1 MEVCLFRVWLP
12 SNVRAHS
19 TQFEFREPRTDTPHA
34 LFFLCALW
42 VSLFGLRITDSRH
55 ARTLSLPEERTPLAG
70 DVTYFSVT
78 VGDRLACCRIDWI
91 ERGRPKATEASAG
104 ASGSHAAPCRPQPD
118 LRTRAAMGCTSSK
131 DEERPGTRQNSFTFG
146 SVSLW
151 SSSSALNRQLGAT
164 AAATKGPLAPGMGG
178 NTSLSQPLPS
188 DKSTRTAKCSQR
200 AAEARRSQNEAL
212 YTEKS
217 FREYLSM
224 YDDCQNAAP
233 EAAAPEAVR
242 PVMGTLAWF
251 MGPDLETSS
260 PVCLREEEAAKAAQ
274 EPR

>member
-1 MEVCLFRVWLP
+1 MYTVTLGTGVGYPVVIHEREGGIGETQTATPELWIVAQLYPR
-12 SNVRAHS
+12 RA
-19 TQFEFREPRTDTPHA
+19 EP
-34 LFFLCALW
+34 
-42 VSLFGLRITDSRH
+42 
-55 ARTLSLPEERTPLAG
+55 AG
-70 DVTYFSVT
+70 QLGDLTYFSQLSVT
-78 VGDRLACCRIDWI
+78 GLPVAGSTRLSTA
-91 ERGRPKATEASAG
+91 GRRTEAG
-104 ASGSHAAPCRPQPD
+104 ESGSHTAPCRPQPD

-131 DEERPGTRQNSFTFG
+131 DDEERPGTRQSSFTFG

-151 SSSSALNRQLGAT
+151 RSSSALNRQLGAT
-164 AAATKGPLAPGMGG
+164 AGATKGPLAPGMGG

-188 DKSTRTAKCSQR
+188 DESTRTAKCSQR

-224 YDDCQNAAP
+224 YDDCQHAAP